1 MKKSFDYAKYAVDEI
16 IGYGFKNNPGLRNTR
31 AVGIIPEKTF
41 KGDLD
46 FHPFKQMLYLH
57 GLKPFIIKGKRK
69 PKKGIYNVDLN
80 DLYLIYPEEDFSFY
94 SPVSLKQIS
103 IKASEALD
111 FRKNIMGRS
120 SLFRIISNKTDL
132 DLTQKVIE
140 ELSLKGIVAYCDE
153 PLAFR
158 DNDPILPETPKVLA
172 KNKYDSPI
180 ILNGTLEALSD
191 YKEDCLINL
200 NSMKVNLF

>member
-16 IGYGFKNNPGLRNTR
+16 IGYGFKNNPGLRNTKV
-31 AVGIIPEKTF
+31 VGIIPEKTF

-57 GLKPFIIKGKRK
+57 GLKPFIVKSK
-69 PKKGIYNVDLN
+69 PKRGIYNVDLN
-80 DLYLIYPEEDFSFY
+80 DLYLVYPEEDFSFHF
-94 SPVSLKQIS
+94 PVSLKQIS
-103 IKASEALD
+103 IKASGALD

-120 SLFRIISNKTDL
+120 SLFRIISNKNDL
-132 DLTQKVIE
+132 DLTQRVIE

-153 PLAFR
+153 PLNFR
-158 DNDPILPETPKVLA
+158 DNDPMLPETPKVLA
-172 KNKYDSPI
+172 RNKYDSPI

-200 NSMKVNLF
+200 NSIKINLF